1 MRDTNTVT
9 ANSQQAK
16 NLQDQTNAYANLTKE
31 CAGANGAQQDFA
43 AGADKIHNTLQQ
55 NKNALSEYSL
65 QYNNLENAMSQA
77 HGIKMAVNRWF
88 GLQEV
93 INLTKRAI
101 RDAFSTIKEL
111 DSVMTQIA
119 VVTDMTT
126 ADLWAQM
133 PTYSAIAQEYGTSI
147 KGVYEVSQIYYQQGL
162 RTNEV
167 FALTTETLK
176 MAKIAAIDY
185 ATAADYMTVAF
196 C

>member
-1 MRDTNTVT
+1 
-9 ANSQQAK
+9 
-16 NLQDQTNAYANLTKE
+16 
-31 CAGANGAQQDFA
+31 
-43 AGADKIHNTLQQ
+43 
-55 NKNALSEYSL
+55 
-65 QYNNLENAMSQA
+65 MSQA
-77 HGIKMAVNRWF
+77 SRIKMAVNRWF
-88 GLQEV
+88 GLYEV

-133 PTYSAIAQEYGTSI
+133 PTYSAIANEYGTSI
-147 KGVYEVSQIYYQQGL
+147 KGVYEVSQIYYQMGL
-162 RTNEV
+162 QTNDV